1 MPMPFNDIGNNVLGV
16 ALTLP
21 RILAAFMALPLL
33 SSSDMPPLVRNSFF
47 VSLSIVVFPLAA
59 AASPYS
65 AMGAGVWPFVI
76 VKELFI
82 GLAIGFSFGV
92 LFWAIGNAGNLIDAK
107 VGTTMSSV
115 IDPLAGHQTSLMGLF
130 LSQFAA
136 YLFMASGA
144 FIVFLRLLLESY
156 KLWPV
161 ASYMPLIKPAGEMFF
176 IDQFSYLMTAA
187 LLLSAPALVVMSLID
202 IGFGLV
208 NRYAQQLNVF
218 QLAMPIKA
226 WVAIWIVLLMLS
238 VFVQTVLQRLFH
250 NAELLNALKAIF

>member
-1 MPMPFNDIGNNVLGV
+1 MAMPFNDIGNNVLGV

-21 RILAAFMALPLL
+21 RILAAFIALPLL

-107 VGTTMSSV
+107 VGTTMSQV
-115 IDPLAGHQTSLMGLF
+115 VDPLAGHQTSLMGLF

-161 ASYMPLIKPAGEMFF
+161 ASYMPLLKPVGELFF

-250 NAELLNALKAIF
+250 NAELLNALKGIL

>member
-1 MPMPFNDIGNNVLGV
+1 
-16 ALTLP
+16 
-21 RILAAFMALPLL
+21 MALPLL

-92 LFWAIGNAGNLIDAK
+92 LFWAIGSAGNLIDAK
-107 VGTTMSSV
+107 VGTTMSQV

-161 ASYMPLIKPAGEMFF
+161 ASYLPLLKPVGEMFF
-176 IDQFSYLMTAA
+176 VDQFSYLMTAA

-238 VFVQTVLQRLFH
+238 VFVQTVLTRLFH
-250 NAELLNALKAIF
+250 NAQLLDALKGIF

>member
-1 MPMPFNDIGNNVLGV
+1 MPFNDLGNNVLGI

-92 LFWAIGNAGNLIDAK
+92 VFWAIGNAGNLIDAK
-107 VGTTMSSV
+107 VGTTMSAV
-115 IDPLAGHQTSLMGLF
+115 VDPLAGHQTSLMGLF

-161 ASYMPLIKPAGEMFF
+161 ASYLPLLKPAGELFF

-226 WVAIWIVLLMLS
+226 WVAAWIVLLMLG
-238 VFVQTVLQRLFH
+238 VFVETVLQRLFR
-250 NAELLNALKAIF
+250 NAQLLDALKAIF

>member
-1 MPMPFNDIGNNVLGV
+1 MPLPFNDIGNNVLGV

-107 VGTTMSSV
+107 VGTTMSQV

-161 ASYMPLIKPAGEMFF
+161 ASYLPLLKPVGEMFF
-176 IDQFSYLMTAA
+176 VDQFSYLMTAA

-238 VFVQTVLQRLFH
+238 VFVQTVLTRLFH
-250 NAELLNALKAIF
+250 NAQLLDALKGVF

>member
-1 MPMPFNDIGNNVLGV
+1 MPMPFDDIGNNVLGV

-76 VKELFI
+76 AKELFV

-107 VGTTMSSV
+107 VGTTMSSI

-156 KLWPV
+156 KVWPV
-161 ASYMPLIKPAGEMFF
+161 ASYMPLLKPAGELFF
-176 IDQFSYLMTAA
+176 IDQFSYLMTVA

-226 WVAIWIVLLMLS
+226 WVAVWIVLLMLG
-238 VFVQTVLQRLFH
+238 VFVQTVLTRLFH
-250 NAELLNALKAIF
+250 NAELLDALKGIF

>member
-76 VKELFI
+76 VKELFV

-107 VGTTMSSV
+107 VGTTMSQV

-161 ASYMPLIKPAGEMFF
+161 ASYVPLLKPVGEMFF

-238 VFVQTVLQRLFH
+238 VFVQTVLTRLFH
-250 NAELLNALKAIF
+250 NAELLDALKGIF

>member
-1 MPMPFNDIGNNVLGV
+1 
-16 ALTLP
+16 
-21 RILAAFMALPLL
+21 
-33 SSSDMPPLVRNSFF
+33 
-47 VSLSIVVFPLAA
+47 
-59 AASPYS
+59 
-65 AMGAGVWPFVI
+65 MGAGVWPFVI
-76 VKELFI
+76 VKELFV
-82 GLAIGFSFGV
+82 GLATGFSFGV

-107 VGTTMSSV
+107 VGTTMSQV

-161 ASYMPLIKPAGEMFF
+161 ASYVPLLKPVGEMFF

-238 VFVQTVLQRLFH
+238 VFVQTVLTRLFH
-250 NAELLNALKAIF
+250 NAELLNALKEIF

>member
-76 VKELFI
+76 VKELFV

-92 LFWAIGNAGNLIDAK
+92 LFWAIGNAGNLIFFSA
-107 VGTTMSSV
+107 SSRRISSWRAARSSCSSGFCSRV
-115 IDPLAGHQTSLMGLF
+115 TS
-130 LSQFAA
+130 
-136 YLFMASGA
+136 SG
-144 FIVFLRLLLESY
+144 RSHR
-156 KLWPV
+156 
-161 ASYMPLIKPAGEMFF
+161 
-176 IDQFSYLMTAA
+176 TC
-187 LLLSAPALVVMSLID
+187 
-202 IGFGLV
+202 
-208 NRYAQQLNVF
+208 RC
-218 QLAMPIKA
+218 
-226 WVAIWIVLLMLS
+226 
-238 VFVQTVLQRLFH
+238 
-250 NAELLNALKAIF
+250 

>member
-1 MPMPFNDIGNNVLGV
+1 
-16 ALTLP
+16 
-21 RILAAFMALPLL
+21 
-33 SSSDMPPLVRNSFF
+33 VRNSFF

-107 VGTTMSSV
+107 VGTTMSQV

-161 ASYMPLIKPAGEMFF
+161 ASYLPLLKPVGEMFF
-176 IDQFSYLMTAA
+176 VDQFSYLMTAA

-238 VFVQTVLQRLFH
+238 VFVQTVLTRLFH
-250 NAELLNALKAIF
+250 NAQLLDALKGIF

>member
-1 MPMPFNDIGNNVLGV
+1 MPLPFNDIGNNVLGV

-107 VGTTMSSV
+107 VGTTMSQV

-161 ASYMPLIKPAGEMFF
+161 ASYLPLLKPVGEMFF
-176 IDQFSYLMTAA
+176 VDQFSYLMTAA

-238 VFVQTVLQRLFH
+238 VFVQTVLTRLFH
-250 NAELLNALKAIF
+250 NAQLLDALKGIF